1 VYLRKRRCPMPN
13 DRQITILTKDED
25 GKFKSF
31 PNIPNELLDKIKQ
44 FIDDETNKEK
54 EIEDVE
60 DKTEG

>member
-1 VYLRKRRCPMPN
+1 MPN

-44 FIDDETNKEK
+44 FIDDLKRTFYFNRENKLN
-54 EIEDVE
+54 D
-60 DKTEG
+60 

>member
-1 VYLRKRRCPMPN
+1 MPN

-31 PNIPNELLDKIKQ
+31 PNIPDELLNNIKQ
-44 FIDDETNKEK
+44 FIHDEINKEK

-60 DKTEG
+60 DKAKG

>member
-1 VYLRKRRCPMPN
+1 MPN

-60 DKTEG
+60 DKAEG